1 MTPTRM
7 RSRAP
12 AHRKARHGSASPR
25 TETTTMDRT
34 DHARLPMVA
43 ETCIDEAEVLALSVT
58 RFIAAGYMT
67 GDVACWDA
75 GHACAEEMLGPAEG
89 PRLVAVMASIMR
101 ALRAERE
108 APWQFLPATCCRVIM
123 TRDEVS
129 LIQAFGLA
137 RRGEHDALTV
147 ACAMLAGRPTAP
159 HLAAALVIA
168 AERLD
173 ALQSLLGCADPPRAA
188 EHSTL
193 H

>member
-1 MTPTRM
+1 
-7 RSRAP
+7 
-12 AHRKARHGSASPR
+12 
-25 TETTTMDRT
+25 MDRT
-34 DHARLPMVA
+34 DHLRLPMRA
-43 ETCIDEAEVLALSVT
+43 ETCTDEAEVLALAVI

-89 PRLVAVMASIMR
+89 PRLVATMASVMR

-108 APWQFLPATCCRVIM
+108 QPWQFMPATCCRV
-123 TRDEVS
+123 TRDEAS

-137 RRGEHDALTV
+137 RRGKHDALT
-147 ACAMLAGRPTAP
+147 AASARITGRPTAP
-159 HLAAALVIA
+159 RLAAALVIA
-168 AERLD
+168 AEMLD
-173 ALQSLLGCADPPRAA
+173 TLQSLLGCAEPPRTA

>member
-1 MTPTRM
+1 
-7 RSRAP
+7 
-12 AHRKARHGSASPR
+12 
-25 TETTTMDRT
+25 MDRT
-34 DHARLPMVA
+34 DHARLPKLA
-43 ETCIDEAEVLALSVT
+43 ETCIDEAEILAFSVT

-89 PRLVAVMASIMR
+89 PRLVATMAGIVR

-108 APWQFLPATCCRVIM
+108 EPWRFMPATCCRV

-129 LIQAFGLA
+129 LIQALGLA
-137 RRGEHDALTV
+137 RRGEHDALT
-147 ACAMLAGRPTAP
+147 AASAAMVGRPAAP
-159 HLAAALVIA
+159 RLAAALVIA
-168 AERLD
+168 AEMVD
-173 ALQSLLGCADPPRAA
+173 ALQSLLGSAEPPRAA

>member
-1 MTPTRM
+1 
-7 RSRAP
+7 
-12 AHRKARHGSASPR
+12 
-25 TETTTMDRT
+25 MDRT
-34 DHARLPMVA
+34 DHACLSKLT
-43 ETCIDEAEVLALSVT
+43 ETCTDQVEVLALSVT

-89 PRLVAVMASIMR
+89 PRLVAAMASVMR

-108 APWQFLPATCCRVIM
+108 EPWQFMPATCCRV

-137 RRGEHDALTV
+137 RRGEHDALT
-147 ACAMLAGRPTAP
+147 AASARITGRPTAP
-159 HLAAALVIA
+159 RLAAALVIA
-168 AERLD
+168 AEMLE
-173 ALQSLLGCADPPRAA
+173 ALQNVLGCADPPHAA
-188 EHSTL
+188 EPSTL